1 MTFQDHLR
9 VTRIQTFGTPLR
21 HLDQEEVGVVTRP
34 SDAADRATA
43 IGGAAIEENRLP
55 VEGDIV
61 GGHYRLVRRLG
72 VGMFGS
78 VYIAERTD
86 VPEHRVA
93 LKVINRA
100 VYGGRDVER
109 ELVMLAAA
117 THPHIV
123 QLKDHGM
130 NADYVWLTMPL
141 YEGET
146 LAERLERGPL
156 KLREAFEVFLPI
168 TRGVH
173 ALHERGLRHQDIK
186 PENIFLADIGG
197 STHPVLLDLGV
208 AVESGSPFV
217 AGTALY
223 GSPEQIVALGG
234 LEGSGEL
241 NEKMDTYCLA
251 ATLLRAIVGPDEF
264 PGERASSPFDIA
276 SAFEQREVSPL
287 SDDVL
292 PGLTGEPRRQLEAA
306 LSRWLTRDPDLRPHA
321 GKLAD
326 ELDVLLEQEREATLA
341 IEREIAQQKASLKR
355 VRIALAAAALIGTS
369 VVLWGVAHRE
379 TLRLA
384 RELEHARAVGAD
396 SFDKL
401 DTCVAAHQLS
411 ERKASSC
418 AAVRKLER
426 TEHETTVAGLLTSQ
440 QAAVAK
446 LEQAAQR
453 GTGRWRKCVDDK
465 RQAAR
470 EWDTAR
476 EALDTTVAER
486 DKALAAEHLEL
497 ARLRRDRDDQATRHT
512 SCEAELTTLTARQ
525 KTHTD
530 ALAACVADR
539 DLLVKTASMSRAA
552 AAPAPGTPDES
563 ESSPPVA
570 PAGASTSAAPA
581 AAAVTPTG
589 VVGAGEPVALP

>member
-1 MTFQDHLR
+1 MTFQDQLR
-9 VTRIQTFGTPLR
+9 CTLVQTFGTPLSPR
-21 HLDQEEVGVVTRP
+21 EQDVLVVSPGRDPGDRPTTVG
-34 SDAADRATA
+34 
-43 IGGAAIEENRLP
+43 GAIEEDRFP
-55 VEGDIV
+55 VEGDVV

-72 VGMFGS
+72 AGMFGC
-78 VYIAERTD
+78 VYLAERTD

-93 LKVINRA
+93 LKVINRC

-117 THPHIV
+117 THPNIV

-146 LAERLERGPL
+146 LAQRLERGPL

-208 AVESGSPFV
+208 AVESSSPFV

-223 GSPEQIVALGG
+223 GSPEQVVALGG
-234 LEGSGEL
+234 LSGSSEL

-276 SAFEQREVSPL
+276 SAFERREVSPL

-292 PGLTGEPRRQLEAA
+292 PELTGAPRRKLEAA
-306 LSRWLTRDPDLRPHA
+306 LSRWLTRDPDLRPNT
-321 GKLAD
+321 GTLAD
-326 ELDVLLEQEREATLA
+326 ELDVLLEQEREATAA

-355 VRIALAAAALIGTS
+355 VRIALAAAALIGSS

-411 ERKASSC
+411 ARQASSC
-418 AAVRKLER
+418 AAVRKLESA
-426 TEHETTVAGLLTSQ
+426 EHERTVAGLTTAH
-440 QAAVAK
+440 QAAATK
-446 LEQAAQR
+446 LEQAVTR
-453 GTGRWRKCVDDK
+453 GVGRYRKCVDDK
-465 RQAAR
+465 RQASR

-476 EALDTTVAER
+476 ETLNATVAER
-486 DKALAAEHLEL
+486 DKALAAGTVEL
-497 ARLRRDRDDQATRHT
+497 ARLRKERDEQASGHA
-512 SCEAELTTLTARQ
+512 SCEAELATLTAKEQRESEALATCVAERDVLT
-525 KTHTD
+525 KAASTPSAPPGSEAPPDPAATEPVSGPGTSTPPETHT
-530 ALAACVADR
+530 
-539 DLLVKTASMSRAA
+539 ASRS
-552 AAPAPGTPDES
+552 D
-563 ESSPPVA
+563 
-570 PAGASTSAAPA
+570 GASA
-581 AAAVTPTG
+581 PTG
-589 VVGAGEPVALP
+589 LH